1 MSEEFN
7 QAIAGLREAAAEAAN
22 LQVEIIRRRAL
33 YPDLSA
39 MEKRTAQIRRERA
52 AIPINEADQDVEH
65 LLHHID
71 MLNKEL
77 RKANARSDG

>member
-1 MSEEFN
+1 MSEEF
-7 QAIAGLREAAAEAAN
+7 QKAIDGLREAAAEAVN
-22 LQVEIIRRRAL
+22 LQVEMIRRKAL
-33 YPDLSA
+33 YPDLTA

-65 LLHHID
+65 LFHHID

-77 RKANARSDG
+77 RKANVNN